1 MTEKLSCD
9 EAETLLCEASAFN
22 RTEEEALVD
31 SVMAVSMAA
40 NKRAFYSVKEE
51 PNMYQFV
58 RELLGDEIQAE
69 RLAGREEGRQEGR
82 EEGREEGRLKANEET
97 AKRLLKR
104 GRLTHEEIAEDSDLS
119 LEEVERLAEELSSD
133 LQLA

>member
-69 RLAGREEGRQEGR
+69 RLAGREEGREEGR
-82 EEGREEGRLKANEET
+82 QEGREEGRLKANEET

>member
-69 RLAGREEGRQEGR
+69 RLAGREEGREEGR
-82 EEGREEGRLKANEET
+82 QEGREEGRLKANEET

-119 LEEVERLAEELSSD
+119 LEEVERLAKELSSD

>member
-58 RELLGDEIQAE
+58 SELLGDEIQAE
-69 RLAGREEGRQEGR
+69 RLAGREEGRQ
-82 EEGREEGRLKANEET
+82 EGREEGRLKANEET

>member
-82 EEGREEGRLKANEET
+82 LKANEET

>member
-82 EEGREEGRLKANEET
+82 KAGRQ
-97 AKRLLKR
+97 R
-104 GRLTHEEIAEDSDLS
+104 GRQRGRQIESK
-119 LEEVERLAEELSSD
+119 
-133 LQLA
+133 

>member
-1 MTEKLSCD
+1 M
-9 EAETLLCEASAFN
+9 
-22 RTEEEALVD
+22 
-31 SVMAVSMAA
+31 
-40 NKRAFYSVKEE
+40 
-51 PNMYQFV
+51 
-58 RELLGDEIQAE
+58 
-69 RLAGREEGRQEGR
+69 
-82 EEGREEGRLKANEET
+82 KANEET